1 MQYSLN
7 KPSHEIQSLRELFR
21 LVITWSENDLMQS
34 TILSCILAQEMD
46 IVGAIDETLLS
57 LIG

>member
-1 MQYSLN
+1 MDWLPQQLKKTES
-7 KPSHEIQSLRELFR
+7 
-21 LVITWSENDLMQS
+21 VIAPKEGAWTWSGNDLMQS

-46 IVGAIDETLLS
+46 IVGAIGETLLS

>member
-21 LVITWSENDLMQS
+21 LVITWSENDLMQG
-34 TILSCILAQEMD
+34 TILSCIPAQEID
-46 IVGAIDETLLS
+46 IIGAIDETLLS
-57 LIG
+57 LMG

>member
-21 LVITWSENDLMQS
+21 LVITWSENDLMQGP
-34 TILSCILAQEMD
+34 ILSCIPAQEMD

-57 LIG
+57 LMG